1 MIAFNGSCSGLRR
14 IRNRFGVAGLALWV
28 LCGGWPSWLMI
39 QCASGAPVK
48 FIEVRASLAAGG
60 DEVLA
65 KTIDGVDASAQGWSL
80 GPGNCLLPRPPDAA
94 LGAGPLKSQ
103 TAIFIPD
110 APVDAKRF
118 EFALY
123 FLSGSADKA
132 MAQFALFV
140 TTDAEPMENGK
151 WERVQIERTSATNC
165 RLEQV
170 SENQLWAVER
180 QITTA
185 DDVRDPVYHVTAR
198 WPGGS
203 VTGFRLDTIPVV
215 RPNEDLLRMSWAADG
230 DFVLTEFHVEALS
243 ETNTNI
249 AHGAR
254 VTASHLLTGNMPPG
268 NLTDGVPST
277 YAHPW
282 QPDLGAT
289 FYFEIDLG
297 RVVVL
302 DHIALRGRGDNVALD
317 RLSQVRLRLY
327 QDPPESGAAVGWE
340 AHVRADGSHPSNGGV
355 DVLSG
360 VSGSG
365 KFRGRYLR
373 VSSDSPVP
381 LSPQLAEVEVYEE
394 RTLTLRS
401 VAGDGRSL
409 PVERPL
415 RVPAGTRMLNMDLVI
430 PSVATREA
438 PFRWRLAGY
447 HDQWQNESSLRFD
460 VACAAAGQYVFQ
472 AQTLHSDGVF
482 DCTVFELP
490 VTVRSP
496 FTQTPLFYAMVLV
509 ACMVLGWL
517 LMRRISRRKIA
528 RMQAETALL
537 QERGRIARDMHDD
550 VGACLSQLSVLQ
562 EMFARDYQFPAE
574 ARADLQQLALTA
586 RHAVSSLHEVIWTI
600 NPKHDHLESLADHL
614 LDYADKYLAPLEI
627 HCRVDAPESWPPVVI
642 RSQVRRNLVLAF
654 KEALQNVAKHAHA
667 AEVRIAMAVTDGE
680 LAVTVADN
688 GIGLGQ
694 SVDGPGGDG
703 LDNMKNRLFEIHGSC
718 RIRTGLQGG
727 TEVIF
732 RIPIHRHVTHFA
744 PCNR

>member
-1 MIAFNGSCSGLRR
+1 MVASNDSCSGLRR
-14 IRNRFGVAGLALWV
+14 FRKSLDISRLALCV
-28 LCGGWPSWLMI
+28 LCGGWLSWLLV
-39 QCASGAPVK
+39 QSASGAPVK
-48 FIEVRASLAAGG
+48 FIEVRASMAAGG

-80 GPGNCLLPRPPDAA
+80 GQGNCLLPRPPDAA
-94 LGAGPLKSQ
+94 IGAGPLKSQ

-110 APVDAKRF
+110 VPVDAKRF

-151 WERVQIERTSATNC
+151 WERVQVERTSATNC

-170 SENQLWAVER
+170 SENQLWAVEK

-185 DDVRDPVYHVTAR
+185 EDVRDPVYHVTAR

-203 VTGFRLDTIPVV
+203 VTGFRLDAIPVV
-215 RPNEDLLRMSWAADG
+215 RPNEDMLRMSWAADG
-230 DFVLTEFHVEALS
+230 DFVLTEFHVDALS

-282 QPDLGAT
+282 QPDLGST

-297 RVVVL
+297 RVAVL

-340 AHVRADGSHPSNGGV
+340 AHVRADDSHPSNGGV

-360 VSGSG
+360 DSGSG

-373 VSSDSPVP
+373 ISSDSRVP
-381 LSPQLAEVEVYEE
+381 LSPQLAEVEVYEA
-394 RTLTLRS
+394 RTLSLRS
-401 VAGDGRSL
+401 AAGDGRSL
-409 PVERPL
+409 YVERPL

-482 DCTVFELP
+482 DATVFELP

-496 FTQTPLFYAMVLV
+496 FTQTPLFYVTALF
-509 ACMVLGWL
+509 ACLFLGWL

-528 RMQAETALL
+528 RMRAETALL

-550 VGACLSQLSVLQ
+550 VGACLSRLSVLQ
-562 EMFARDYQFPAE
+562 ETFARDYQFPAG
-574 ARADLQQLALTA
+574 AREDLHQLAVTA
-586 RHAVSSLHEVIWTI
+586 RQAVGSLHEVIWTI
-600 NPKHDHLESLADHL
+600 NPKHDSLESLADYL
-614 LDYADKYLAPLEI
+614 LDYADKYLTPLEI
-627 HCRVDAPESWPPVVI
+627 HCRIAAPDHWPPVVV
-642 RSQVRRNLVLAF
+642 RSQMRRNLVLAF
-654 KEALQNVAKHAHA
+654 KEALQNVVKHARA
-667 AEVRIAMAVTDGE
+667 TEVRIAMEVADYE
-680 LAVTVADN
+680 LTVTVVDN
-688 GIGLGQ
+688 GTGLPQ
-694 SVDGPGGDG
+694 TVASGDG
-703 LDNMKNRLFEIHGSC
+703 LDNMHSRLKEIQGSC
-718 RIRTGLQGG
+718 KVNPGPHGG
-727 TEVIF
+727 TQVTF
-732 RIPIHRHVTHFA
+732 RIPIARL
-744 PCNR
+744 